1 MFFSSPLFRTLDNL
15 YSRLVNLLNH
25 GQSLLLLAMR
35 LYWGW
40 QFFQT
45 GKGKLINFDRTVEF
59 FTSLNIPLPALNAAL
74 AGTTECLG
82 GLLLILGLGSRL
94 VSLQL
99 AVVMVVAYLTADAE
113 ALHSIFT
120 KPDDF
125 TTASPFLFLL
135 TALIVAFFGAGK
147 WSLDEVVHRFLAK
160 RKATDS

>member
-1 MFFSSPLFRTLDNL
+1 MFFTSPLFRTLDSL

-25 GQSLLLLAMR
+25 GQSVLLLAMR

-45 GKGKLINFDRTVEF
+45 GKGKLINFDRTVAF
-59 FTSLNIPLPALNAAL
+59 FTSLNIPLPAVNAAL

-82 GLLLILGLGSRL
+82 GLLLIIGLGSRL
-94 VSLQL
+94 ISLQL

-113 ALHSIFT
+113 ALGNIFT

-125 TTASPFLFLL
+125 TAASPFLFLL

-147 WSLDEVVHRFLAK
+147 WSADEILGRFVAK
-160 RKATDS
+160 RKAQ

>member
-15 YSRLVNLLNH
+15 YTRLVNLLNH

-59 FTSLNIPLPALNAAL
+59 FTSLNIPLPVVNAAL

-82 GLLLILGLGSRL
+82 GLLLIVGLGSRL

-99 AVVMVVAYLTADAE
+99 AVVMIVAYLTADAE
-113 ALHSIFT
+113 VFGNILT

-125 TTASPFLFLL
+125 TAASPFLFLL
-135 TALIVAFFGAGK
+135 TALIVVFFGAGK
-147 WSLDEVVHRFLAK
+147 WSADAILSRFVAK
-160 RKATDS
+160 NKAQ